1 MGRAG
6 TLRVYRAATSPSPTS
21 WAFVRFAASPPTQK
35 RGGGDVSRITFGFML
50 APPYDFTTV
59 ERLFRDFAA
68 DVMRVRGET

>member
-1 MGRAG
+1 
-6 TLRVYRAATSPSPTS
+6 
-21 WAFVRFAASPPTQK
+21 
-35 RGGGDVSRITFGFML
+35 ML